1 MDRIVALLVRVVS
14 LFAGWAQVLPGAQY
28 ARYVPGQKL
37 KVLLAGYNG
46 ARNTGS
52 DVRVAALADQIIAA
66 LGADN
71 VEVSVMSFDLE
82 STAPYFEGK
91 VRQVSFSTIFFI
103 PLLKACSE
111 HHVVVLCEGST
122 FKSKFADAL
131 TLYSCEAAGV
141 ARAQGKPCIAY
152 GGEIGQMEPYL
163 ERTVRDLCSDVF
175 FMARSEASYKDAR
188 NLGLQAWQGTDTAW
202 TFDSSRGHDTAM
214 RLLREGGWDGRRPL
228 LTIAPINPFW
238 WPVRSSLAKWA
249 ASKLGSKR
257 FIQFQ
262 KWYFFSWSAERAE
275 AYNRYLDNMCAAART
290 FARER
295 GFQLVVVGME
305 KLDEDACLQASA
317 RLGGDI
323 PVVLAK
329 NYDGYVMGEILRSSS
344 LLLTSRYH
352 AQVLATG
359 ASVPA
364 VAVSMDERL
373 DNLAAELG
381 TPRDL
386 LLHVG
391 QEDLAERIL
400 IALDCAQDNRDAIE
414 QCLDG
419 AHARLEG
426 VLSDI
431 AGEFASYLS
440 ARAVRSASGR
450 VPYAWAL
457 GRLALPSRYSN
468 VSFMLP
474 VR

>member
-46 ARNTGS
+46 ARNIGS

-152 GGEIGQMEPYL
+152 GGEVGQMEPYL
-163 ERTVRDLCSDVF
+163 ERTVRDLCSDVY
-175 FMARSEASYKDAR
+175 FMARSEASYEDAR
-188 NLGLQAWQGTDTAW
+188 NLGLQAWRGTDTAW
-202 TFDSSRGHDTAM
+202 TFD
-214 RLLREGGWDGRRPL
+214 
-228 LTIAPINPFW
+228 
-238 WPVRSSLAKWA
+238 
-249 ASKLGSKR
+249 
-257 FIQFQ
+257 
-262 KWYFFSWSAERAE
+262 
-275 AYNRYLDNMCAAART
+275 
-290 FARER
+290 
-295 GFQLVVVGME
+295 
-305 KLDEDACLQASA
+305 
-317 RLGGDI
+317 I
-323 PVVLAK
+323 PVVLSK
-329 NYDGYVMGEILRSSS
+329 NHDGYVMGEILRSSS

-359 ASVPA
+359 ANVPT

-381 TPRDL
+381 APRDL

-400 IALDCAQDNRDAIE
+400 IALDYAQDNRDAIE
-414 QCLDG
+414 QCLDD

-426 VLSDI
+426 VLSDM
-431 AGEFASYLS
+431 AGEFASFLS
-440 ARAVRSASGR
+440 AGSRSER
-450 VPYAWAL
+450 
-457 GRLALPSRYSN
+457 
-468 VSFMLP
+468 
-474 VR
+474 

>member
-1 MDRIVALLVRVVS
+1 MDRIVALLVRIVAAV
-14 LFAGWAQVLPGAQY
+14 AGWAHVLPGVKFDQ
-28 ARYVPGQKL
+28 YVPGEKV

-52 DVRVAALADQIIAA
+52 DVRVAALADQITAA

-71 VEVSVMSFDLE
+71 VEVSVMSFDVE

-141 ARAQGKPCIAY
+141 ARAQGKPCVAY
-152 GGEIGQMEPYL
+152 GGEIGQMTPYL
-163 ERTVRDLCSDVF
+163 ERTVGDLCTDVF
-175 FMARSEASYKDAR
+175 FMARSEASCEEAR
-188 NLGLQAWQGTDTAW
+188 GLGLQAFQGTDTAW
-202 TFDSSRGHDTAM
+202 TFDSSRGHETAM

-228 LTIAPINPFW
+228 LTIAPINPYW
-238 WPVRSSLAKWA
+238 WPVKSSLFKWA

-257 FIQFQ
+257 YTPFQ
-262 KWYFFSWSAERAE
+262 KWYFFSWSDERAE
-275 AYNRYLDNMCAAART
+275 AYRRYLDSLAAAART
-290 FARER
+290 FACER
-295 GFQLVVVGME
+295 GFQLVIAGME
-305 KLDEDACLQASA
+305 KLDEDACAQTAE
-317 RLGGDI
+317 RLGGGI
-323 PVVLAK
+323 PVVLSK
-329 NYDGYVMGEILRSSS
+329 HHDGYVMGEILRSSS

-359 ASVPA
+359 ANVPA

-381 TPRDL
+381 MPSEL

-391 QEDLAERIL
+391 QSDLAERIL
-400 IALDCAQDNRDAIE
+400 VALDYAQDNREAIE
-414 QCLDG
+414 ERLGD
-419 AHARLEG
+419 ARRHLEA
-426 VLSDI
+426 VLGSM
-431 AGEFASYLS
+431 AEEF
-440 ARAVRSASGR
+440 VRH
-450 VPYAWAL
+450 
-457 GRLALPSRYSN
+457 LPSS
-468 VSFMLP
+468 
-474 VR
+474 